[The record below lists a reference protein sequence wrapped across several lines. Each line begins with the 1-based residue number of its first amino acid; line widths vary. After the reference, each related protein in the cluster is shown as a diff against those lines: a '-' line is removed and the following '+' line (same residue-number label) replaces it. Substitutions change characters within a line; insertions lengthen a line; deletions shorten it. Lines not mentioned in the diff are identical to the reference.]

1 METPAR
7 AHALWWLLAL
17 AALTGARLLAA
28 AQVPLAPDEAYYWVW
43 GRHLQ
48 AGYLDHPP
56 MVALWIAAGTALLG
70 DTALG
75 VRLLAPLGVG
85 LATLG
90 IWRAGEDFFPGRG
103 AGLAAA
109 ILLNGTLL
117 FGAGAVLI
125 TPDTPLLVFW
135 CATIW
140 AAARL
145 AATGRAAWWLAI
157 GALAGAALLSK
168 YTAAFLGLGLAL
180 WLLLDARARPWLAT
194 RWPWLGGALALLL
207 FSPVLAWNAAHD
219 WASFAK
225 QGGRTGDGE
234 GLTLRFL
241 GELLG
246 GQLALATPIVF
257 VLCVAGVAAALRH
270 RREGGAVL
278 LLGLVLPAAA
288 LFLWQSLFSRVQ
300 GNWPAILY
308 PAAALAAGAF
318 LGPAWQRWVKP
329 GAALGLAL
337 TLAVLIQATL
347 APLPLARR
355 HDPTLARLGGWS
367 AFAADIAEAARVAE
381 ADFVAAEEYGL
392 AALLAFHLP
401 REARVIAMDAR
412 WAHFGLQAPAPLL
425 TGVLVRSERRGEGPP
440 LWPGAS
446 PAASATRARDGIE
459 AERYRLFLVRTGS
472 GGAPAV
478 LLPRPR

>member
-1 METPAR
+1 METPPR

-17 AALTGARLLAA
+17 AALTAARLLAA

-43 GRHLQ
+43 ARHLQ
-48 AGYLDHPP
+48 PSYLDHPP
-56 MVALWIAAGTALLG
+56 MVAFWIAAGTALLG
-70 DTALG
+70 DTPLG
-75 VRLLAPLGVG
+75 VRLLAPLGVA
-85 LATLG
+85 LATLCV
-90 IWRAGEDFFPGRG
+90 WRAGEDLFPGRR
-103 AGLAAA
+103 AGLVAA

-117 FGAGAVLI
+117 FGLGAVLM

-135 CATIW
+135 CATLW
-140 AAARL
+140 AAGRL
-145 AATGRAAWWLAI
+145 VATGRAGWWLAI

-168 YTAAFLGLGLAL
+168 YTAAFLGLGLAV

-194 RWPWLGGALALLL
+194 RSPWLGGTLALLL
-207 FSPVLAWNAAHD
+207 FTPVLGWNAAHD

-225 QGGRTGDGE
+225 QGGRAGDGDA
-234 GLTLRFL
+234 LTLRFL

-246 GQLALATPIVF
+246 GQFALSTPIIF
-257 VLCVAGVAAALRH
+257 VLCVAGVAAAT
-270 RREGGAVL
+270 RRWREATL
-278 LLGLVLPAAA
+278 MLALVLPAAA

-318 LGPAWQRWVKP
+318 LAPAWRRWVAP
-329 GAALGLAL
+329 GAALGLAMA
-337 TLAVLIQATL
+337 LAVLVQATL

-355 HDPTLARLGGWS
+355 HDPTLARLGGWD
-367 AFAADIAEAARVAE
+367 AFAADVAEAARVAE
-381 ADFVAAEEYGL
+381 ADFIAAEEYGL

-401 REARVIAMDAR
+401 REARVIAMDPR
-412 WAHFGLQAPAPLL
+412 WAYFRLKAPAPLL
-425 TGVLVRSERRGEGPP
+425 TGVLVRSERRGEGAP

-446 PAASATRARDGIE
+446 PAASLARARDGRE

-472 GGAPAV
+472 GGAPTV